1 MVKWI
6 VVSGVDEVGRN
17 CHLLETERELY
28 IVDCGVRF
36 GSFKE
41 PGIEYIIPDFSY
53 IVAHADKL
61 KGAFFSHAHED
72 HIGAIPYL
80 LKALEGKIDTLNIYG
95 APLTLEMLK
104 DYAGSSPSIRAN
116 FVPLYPREEINISKE
131 LSLLPIHVNHSIP
144 HALSFAFYT
153 SEGSIIYT
161 GDFKIDQNHPTMET
175 TDLFTFAK
183 LGENGVKLLL
193 SDSTN
198 ADEPGFG
205 TSEMMVREG
214 LEKVFSTYTDK
225 RIIISVFASHVSRI
239 ELIMSLAKKFGRV
252 VALDGRGIVKTTKL
266 ARKLGFLADY
276 DDIIVSVSDIQA
288 LPPSSQVILMTGT
301 QGEPLS
307 ALTRMAYEKHRFIR
321 LQSDDV
327 VVISADPIPG
337 NERAI
342 FDVINR
348 LFRKGVEVVYSEY
361 FLVHASGHASMEEL
375 RLMLNLVKPE
385 YFVPIHGER
394 RQLVAHKRLALQTR
408 AVPSDNIIILERGDA
423 VILENGGAT
432 VRKRE
437 AAAREI
443 LVDGGV
449 VDIATTTVE
458 ERKALSKE
466 GILVAIFTIDRKNK
480 ARLYDLIVKGVYIGD
495 TSEFEKLKQFI
506 SSAAGA
512 IISRPDLTLAQ
523 KQDMVKEKILERFVE
538 KWRQRPNVEVRI
550 IPAR

>member
-6 VVSGVDEVGRN
+6 VISGVDEVGRN

-61 KGAFFSHAHED
+61 RGAFFSHAHED

-80 LKALEGKIDTLNIYG
+80 LKALDGKIDTLNIYG

-104 DYAGSSPSIRAN
+104 DYAGGSSSVTSN
-116 FVPLYPREEINISKE
+116 FVPLYPREEVKVSRE

-144 HALSFAFYT
+144 HALSFAFFT
-153 SEGSIIYT
+153 SEGPIIYT

-183 LGENGVKLLL
+183 LGESGVKLLL

-276 DDIIVSVSDIQA
+276 DDIIVSLSDIQA

-321 LQSDDV
+321 LQPDDV

-423 VILENGGAT
+423 IILENGGAT
-432 VRKRE
+432 IRKRE

-550 IPAR
+550 IPVR